1 MADTSKISVLSD
13 EFEYI
18 LKCAKEKLDEG
29 KKAAAKSLYLKAAL
43 KLLEMA
49 ELYNG
54 SMKRA
59 SLQRAASLVEFAET
73 MKNAKP
79 QFKGSGNGGG
89 GGGDNNGGAED
100 GEGKM
105 WQASPIPDISFDDV
119 AGLHDVKKAITV
131 RMINPI
137 KYPEK
142 YQRYGKKSGGGVLLY
157 GPPGT
162 GKTMIAKAIAHEVGA
177 TFYSVKSSDI
187 VSKWVGESEQN
198 IKSLFDTA
206 KKDKLAVIFIDE
218 LESLFGARGQD
229 ATNDRRVT
237 EFLQH
242 IDGFGGRAE
251 NLLLLGATNLPWN
264 VDSAAMRSGRFSEK
278 IYVPLPDIDAR
289 KYLVKRKLLNV
300 PMEDDVD
307 IDKIAEMLD
316 GYSGADIDEVCDRA
330 KSEPLMRDIDTDT
343 EQKLTMAD
351 VAKAIKG
358 VKPSVSP
365 LELKKYEAYNAL

>member
-13 EFEYI
+13 EFEYL
-18 LKCAKEKLDEG
+18 LKCAKERLDEG
-29 KKAAAKSLYLKAAL
+29 KKAAAKTLYLKAAL

-49 ELYNG
+49 ELYSG
-54 SMKRA
+54 SMKRS
-59 SLQRAASLVEFAET
+59 SLQRAATLVEFAET

-79 QFKGSGNGGG
+79 SFRTSGGSNDNSGSQD
-89 GGGDNNGGAED
+89 GD
-100 GEGKM
+100 GKM
-105 WQASPIPDISFDDV
+105 WTASPIPDVSFDDV
-119 AGLHDVKKAITV
+119 AGLDDVKKAITV

-142 YQRYGKKSGGGVLLY
+142 YKKYGKKSGGGVLLY

-198 IKSLFDTA
+198 IKSLFETA
-206 KKDKLAVIFIDE
+206 KNDKLAVIFIDE
-218 LESLFGARGQD
+218 LESLFGARGHD

-278 IYVPLPDIDAR
+278 IYVPLPDLPAR
-289 KYLVKRKLLNV
+289 KYLVKRRLIGV
-300 PMEDDVD
+300 PLADDVD
-307 IDKIAEMLD
+307 VDKIAGMLD
-316 GYSGADIDEVCDRA
+316 GYSGADIEEVCDRA
-330 KSEPLMRDIDTDT
+330 KSEPLMRDIDTDL
-343 EQKLTMAD
+343 EQTLTMAD
-351 VAKAIKG
+351 VEKAIRN
-358 VKPSVSP
+358 VKPSVSER
-365 LELKKYEAYNAL
+365 ELKKYEAYNKL